1 MSNRNRR
8 LREEIESHLR
18 MAIRDRM
25 ERGESAAEAEA
36 NARREFGNLGR
47 VEEVTREMWSWT
59 WLEQLW
65 RDVRYGLRGLRRNPG
80 FTAVAVIA
88 LALGIG
94 ANSAIITA
102 VDAILLRPLGYRD
115 PERLVVILNHGTGPV
130 APANFV
136 EIGRASCRER
146 V

>member
-1 MSNRNRR
+1 MSNRNQR

-18 MAIRDRM
+18 MAIRDRI

-36 NARREFGNLGR
+36 NARREFGNQGL
-47 VEEVTREMWSWT
+47 VEEVTRDMWCWI

-94 ANSAIITA
+94 ANSAIFTA
-102 VDAILLRPLGYRD
+102 VARLSRPRTSGRD
-115 PERLVVILNHGTGPV
+115 SEPWK
-130 APANFV
+130 
-136 EIGRASCRER
+136 RAGLAGEFC
-146 V
+146 